1 MSFDLDK
8 FTAEP
13 SVELLNLDKKTDL
26 LNLAKHYKLY
36 EIKSSMRKHEI
47 KNILVQ
53 YFVDEEIF
61 NENALSLIV
70 DVQSVS
76 SSKELEL
83 KFQIRQLEIQEREKE
98 REREREREREE
109 RKEREKER
117 EREREEREKER
128 EREREREERKE
139 REKERE
145 RKREER
151 EREEREKERERER
164 EEREK
169 EREFQLR
176 MREIEMQERANQP
189 KQKIEYNFDVTKH
202 IRLVPPFQEK
212 EVDKYFLHFEKVAEN
227 LNWPKEHWTLLLQSV
242 LIGKA
247 REIYTQLGVEQSQ
260 HYETVKELILKG
272 YELVP
277 EAYRQKFRNCKKDSN
292 QTHVEFARNKEQLFD
307 RWCCSKKIDQN
318 YDKLRQLVLVEEFKR
333 CIQSDVK
340 TFLCEKQVET
350 LEEAAR
356 LADDYYLTHKVSFI
370 AKPKPTSSHPQNKF
384 MSGNSSGMPSQSNTS
399 KPNSTS
405 ETKSQYPLSRPTC
418 NYCKKPGHLV
428 SECLKLK
435 RKLESDEAKPTGL
448 TTLRPRPQS
457 SIKTNTI
464 DIVTKP
470 KSDSTMEI
478 FEPFMLN
485 GFVSLSGDNC
495 PPTPI
500 KILRDTGASQSL
512 ILADILPFSEK
523 TSSGTSVLIQGV
535 ECGTVNIPL
544 HHVNLSSDLVTGLVV
559 IGITP
564 SLPFKGIHLLLGN
577 DLAGDKVVV
586 NPLVTDTPNI
596 GQTDDPIEQEIP
608 DLYPSCAVTRAMAK
622 KAILK
627 NSNSDIDLTDTFIGQ
642 YFDNEI
648 KKSLDPSLSD
658 TQTDS
663 SMSCH
668 SSPRSNDQGHDTLSK
683 SQLIQEQQTDPEIS
697 KLFFR
702 ALPEDE
708 ISQVPICYY
717 IKNGILMRK
726 WRPFDVPADDEW
738 AVYHQIVVPKL
749 YRHEILRIAHE
760 SPMSGH
766 LGINKT
772 YHKIINHF
780 YWPGLKSDVSKY
792 CKTCHTCQM
801 VGKPNQTIPKAQL
814 QPIPAFDEPFS
825 RILIDCVGPLPRT
838 KSGNEYLLTIMCTS
852 THFPEA
858 IPLRNIKTKSIV
870 KALIKFFTFV
880 GLPKSVQSDQG
891 SNFMS
896 GIFQQVMHE

>member
-1 MSFDLDK
+1 
-8 FTAEP
+8 
-13 SVELLNLDKKTDL
+13 
-26 LNLAKHYKLY
+26 
-36 EIKSSMRKHEI
+36 
-47 KNILVQ
+47 
-53 YFVDEEIF
+53 
-61 NENALSLIV
+61 
-70 DVQSVS
+70 
-76 SSKELEL
+76 
-83 KFQIRQLEIQEREKE
+83 
-98 REREREREREE
+98 
-109 RKEREKER
+109 
-117 EREREEREKER
+117 
-128 EREREREERKE
+128 
-139 REKERE
+139 
-145 RKREER
+145 
-151 EREEREKERERER
+151 
-164 EEREK
+164 
-169 EREFQLR
+169 
-176 MREIEMQERANQP
+176 
-189 KQKIEYNFDVTKH
+189 
-202 IRLVPPFQEK
+202 
-212 EVDKYFLHFEKVAEN
+212 
-227 LNWPKEHWTLLLQSV
+227 
-242 LIGKA
+242 
-247 REIYTQLGVEQSQ
+247 
-260 HYETVKELILKG
+260 
-272 YELVP
+272 
-277 EAYRQKFRNCKKDSN
+277 
-292 QTHVEFARNKEQLFD
+292 
-307 RWCCSKKIDQN
+307 
-318 YDKLRQLVLVEEFKR
+318 
-333 CIQSDVK
+333 
-340 TFLCEKQVET
+340 
-350 LEEAAR
+350 
-356 LADDYYLTHKVSFI
+356 
-370 AKPKPTSSHPQNKF
+370 
-384 MSGNSSGMPSQSNTS
+384 
-399 KPNSTS
+399 
-405 ETKSQYPLSRPTC
+405 
-418 NYCKKPGHLV
+418 
-428 SECLKLK
+428 
-435 RKLESDEAKPTGL
+435 
-448 TTLRPRPQS
+448 
-457 SIKTNTI
+457 
-464 DIVTKP
+464 
-470 KSDSTMEI
+470 
-478 FEPFMLN
+478 MLN

-544 HHVNLSSDLVTGLVV
+544 HHINLSSDLVTGPVV
-559 IGITP
+559 IGIKP
-564 SLPFKGIHLLLGN
+564 SLPFKGVHLLLGN

-586 NPLVTDTPNI
+586 NPLVTDTPKI

-622 KAILK
+622 NAILK
-627 NSNSDIDLTDTFIGQ
+627 DSNFDIDLTDTFIGQ
-642 YFDNEI
+642 YFNNEI

-668 SSPRSNDQGHDTLSK
+668 SSPRSNDQCHDTLSK

-717 IKNGILMRK
+717 IKNGIFMRK

-738 AVYHQIVVPKL
+738 AVYHQIVVPKS
-749 YRHEILRIAHE
+749 YRHEILSIAHE

-780 YWPGLKSDVSKY
+780 YWPGLRSDVSKY

-852 THFPEA
+852 TRFPEA

-891 SNFMS
+891 SNFMT
-896 GIFQQVMHE
+896 GIYQQVMHELGIKQYRSSAYHPESQGALERFHQTLKNMIRSYCFDTEKDWDEGIHLLLFAVRESVQESLGFSPFELVFGHSVRGPLKLLKEKFLSNDETPLNLLQYVSDFRNRLFRACEVARSNLKTSQGKMKARYDNHVIDRKFKPGDKILALLPIPGRPLQARYFGPYTIDKKTSDLNYIINTPGRRKNKQMCHVNMLKEYYDRDSSISKPISCKHCPTRIKCI